1 MKNYVLPAMTALLFL
16 GLGRSQA
23 QEGRFIEVIGQAEQ
37 MIEPNEILYNISI
50 NTEKF
55 YDEYEFDYDYD
66 QFDPVKYRE
75 IQNKVELRA
84 NSAKRQLME
93 LLEEYGIEDQ
103 EIQSDQYNIVD
114 RDVYTVDSYR
124 IRVSDFE
131 VLQQLVERLR
141 SLEIFQGQ
149 VASMNHSDGEKI
161 QENLKLEALKKA
173 SAKAQRMAKALDA
186 NIGEV
191 LQIRES
197 GNLSTGETTFTNIY
211 YENQNFY
218 NNGQGNSSTT
228 ETKIKFQAQVWV
240 RFALR

>member
-1 MKNYVLPAMTALLFL
+1 MKNYVFPVLAVLLFFNL
-16 GLGRSQA
+16 CQA
-23 QEGRFIEVIGQAEQ
+23 QEGRFIEVVGQAEQ
-37 MIEPNEILYNISI
+37 MVEPDEILYNISI

-84 NSAKRQLME
+84 NSAKRQL
-93 LLEEYGIEDQ
+93 LEILQEYGIEDQ
-103 EIQSDQYNIVD
+103 EVQSDQYNILD

-124 IRVSDFE
+124 IRAPDFE

-141 SLEIFQGQ
+141 GLEIFQGQ
-149 VASMNHSDGEKI
+149 VISLNHSNAEKI
-161 QENLKLEALKKA
+161 QEELQLEALKKA
-173 SAKAQRMAKALDA
+173 SAKAQRMAKALNA

-197 GNLSTGETTFTNIY
+197 GPLSTGETSYTNVY
-211 YENQNFY
+211 YDHQNFY
-218 NNGQGNSSTT
+218 NNGQGGSPTT
-228 ETKIKFQAQVWV
+228 EKKIKFQAQVWV

>member
-1 MKNYVLPAMTALLFL
+1 MKSYAFPALTVLLFVNL
-16 GLGRSQA
+16 CQA

-37 MIEPNEILYNISI
+37 MVEPDEILYNISI

-55 YDEYEFDYDYD
+55 YDEYEYDYDYD

-93 LLEEYGIEDQ
+93 ILAEYGIQDQ
-103 EIQSDQYNIVD
+103 EVQSDQYNILD

-124 IRVSDFE
+124 VKVADFATLE
-131 VLQQLVERLR
+131 KLVERLR

-149 VASMNHSDGEKI
+149 IAGMRHSNGEKI
-161 QENLKLEALKKA
+161 QEELKLEALKKA
-173 SAKAQRMAKALDA
+173 SAKAQRMAKALNA

-191 LQIRES
+191 VQIRES
-197 GNLSTGETTFTNIY
+197 GHTSMGESTFNNVY
-211 YENQNFY
+211 YDQSGFY
-218 NNGQGNSSTT
+218 NNGQGGGATM
-228 ETKIKFQAQVWV
+228 EKQIKFQAQVWV

>member
-1 MKNYVLPAMTALLFL
+1 MKNYAFPALTVLLFVNL
-16 GLGRSQA
+16 CLA

-37 MIEPNEILYNISI
+37 MVEPDEILYNISI

-55 YDEYEFDYDYD
+55 YDEYEFNYDYD

-93 LLEEYGIEDQ
+93 ILEEYGIQDQ
-103 EIQSDQYNIVD
+103 EVQSAQYNIVD

-124 IRVSDFE
+124 VKVSDFAT
-131 VLQQLVERLR
+131 LQKLVDKLR

-149 VASMNHSDGEKI
+149 IAGMYHSDGEKI
-161 QENLKLEALKKA
+161 QEELKLEALKKA
-173 SAKAQRMAKALDA
+173 GAKAQSMAKALD
-186 NIGEV
+186 NTYNQV
-191 LQIRES
+191 LQICENENNYVGES
-197 GNLSTGETTFTNIY
+197 VFNNVY
-211 YENQNFY
+211 YDNQDFY
-218 NNGQGNSSTT
+218 NSGQGSSSTT
-228 ETKIKFQAQVWV
+228 EKKIKFQVQVWV

>member
-173 SAKAQRMAKALDA
+173 NAKAQRMAKALDA